1 MIEELA
7 DMCVE
12 DLREGI
18 NTESKFIQA
27 EHELHMKLC
36 SVDNAWGFLEEHIP
50 KEDDHLHELNHIIYT
65 LIVL

>member
-27 EHELHMKLC
+27 EHELKADKPILCKLNGGD
-36 SVDNAWGFLEEHIP
+36 SWYRSNLLAL
-50 KEDDHLHELNHIIYT
+50 
-65 LIVL
+65 